1 MKISEYN
8 PPYYLLDKIKNLQ
21 NKFFV
26 LEERKRN
33 WVLRS
38 YYSKVLHDSSEYTRL
53 NIQTAQIRK
62 EIASLVSETEKPRN
76 ELGLL
81 L

>member
-1 MKISEYN
+1 MKICEYN
-8 PPYYLLDKIKNLQ
+8 PPYSLLDKIKNLQ
-21 NKFFV
+21 NKYFV
-26 LEERKRN
+26 LEENKRN

-38 YYSKVLHDSSEYTRL
+38 YYSKELHDSSEYTRL
-53 NIQTAQIRK
+53 NIQSEKIREK
-62 EIASLVSETEKPRN
+62 IACLVSETEKPRN